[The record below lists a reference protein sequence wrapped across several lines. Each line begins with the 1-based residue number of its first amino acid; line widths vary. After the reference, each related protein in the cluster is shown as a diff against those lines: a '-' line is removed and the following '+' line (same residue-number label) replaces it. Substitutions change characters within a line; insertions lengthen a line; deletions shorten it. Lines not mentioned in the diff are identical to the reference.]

1 VSSGEVADRR
11 RGYSGAMGR
20 RGHGAS

>member
-11 RGYSGAMGR
+11 RGYSGAMGQ

>member
-11 RGYSGAMGR
+11 RGYSGAVGR